1 MVTGPDGVMDSVPAV
16 LGWTAATGTRGSGR
30 QFAALG
36 GAKTACIRTSPA
48 WLSLVRA
55 ECGDAK
61 LARGRASEAQC
72 SRDPGTAFQTSD
84 ANLAQLGTIA
94 AVDHTNEHSC
104 ITSMRLAEFHALSGT
119 GSARRDTRLNLL
131 LVHGERSMTRRLPTN

>member
-1 MVTGPDGVMDSVPAV
+1 MDE
-16 LGWTAATGTRGSGR
+16 TAAAVARDSGR
-30 QFAALG
+30 HFAALG

-84 ANLAQLGTIA
+84 ANLAQLGTVA
-94 AVDHTNEHSC
+94 AVDHTNKHSC
-104 ITSMRLAEFHALSGT
+104 ICSMRIAERPAFLCA
-119 GSARRDTRLNLL
+119 GSARRDTSLDLL
-131 LVHGERSMTRRLPTN
+131 LVHGKCSMTRGRPAR